1 MSIAGMNAHS
11 IHRKKQLSVN
21 KGSPDYEKPIEFLLC
36 NAQKTQIINF
46 HRESIIYR
54 VWQLLQIES
63 IVGLWKIKMQTA

>member
-1 MSIAGMNAHS
+1 MPIQF
-11 IHRKKQLSVN
+11 IEKTQLSVN